1 LTTNLVIQHFDSDKR
16 PFTLFTDNKL
26 EEIMAS
32 ERKDQF
38 LKSMRNVVE
47 KSGNNICI
55 VWNSKKEKH
64 VKTLIDI
71 LSYRETNTN
80 GRKIIL
86 ISFMPN
92 ELFPFPF
99 AFDMIPAPVFTKTTI
114 RQDIYHNK
122 FAREFSKERNS
133 HYVTVLKREARISI
147 IFFLM
152 KLCANYFAENVK
164 ITLGQKLQKVP
175 DNYFNR
181 TLQTTSQNLGN
192 LQWLEE
198 DFLDEKGVRAI
209 FSVTGGIFVL

>member
-1 LTTNLVIQHFDSDKR
+1 
-16 PFTLFTDNKL
+16 
-26 EEIMAS
+26 MAS

-80 GRKIIL
+80 GRKVVL

-92 ELFPFPF
+92 EFFSFPF

-114 RQDIYHNK
+114 RQDIY
-122 FAREFSKERNS
+122 
-133 HYVTVLKREARISI
+133 L
-147 IFFLM
+147 
-152 KLCANYFAENVK
+152 
-164 ITLGQKLQKVP
+164 
-175 DNYFNR
+175 
-181 TLQTTSQNLGN
+181 
-192 LQWLEE
+192 
-198 DFLDEKGVRAI
+198 
-209 FSVTGGIFVL
+209 